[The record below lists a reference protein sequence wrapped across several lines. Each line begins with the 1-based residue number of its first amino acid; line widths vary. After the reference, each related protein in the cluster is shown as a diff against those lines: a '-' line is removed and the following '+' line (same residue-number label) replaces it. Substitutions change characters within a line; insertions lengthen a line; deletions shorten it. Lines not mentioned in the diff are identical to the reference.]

1 VAVSFLTAPYSNV
14 FDPEEVAD
22 PNRDLAAADTGFTGP
37 DIETDQQAIAETIFA
52 SLAARVPGWEAN
64 DANPD
69 TWLIEAFAM
78 IAAELRALAANV
90 PGAVISTY
98 GVEVLG
104 LPIRA
109 PAPAVGLTRWT
120 AEDDRGYQIRPGLQ
134 LTVARTGD
142 ELVGFEVVS
151 GGEIPPGDTVTEGV
165 PVRAVLNGA
174 HANGLIGEAEMSDPL
189 DWVRSVEIVQPTVQ
203 GDDGQT
209 GEEYLGNLSNLLR
222 VVAFRPVLPWDFALL
237 AMQVPG
243 CHRAVAMNG
252 YEPDDDTWGHQRQ
265 VTVAVGDRD
274 SEPLPE
280 PVKDQIRDSLELAR
294 EVNFRVPIV
303 DFEYE
308 EIDVEFEVTMFAE
321 QDEQAVLDICTD
333 AVEQLLAPGGWR
345 LGTTSPGI
353 AAGEVIPPPA
363 PGTQPGR
370 MTIRRNDVIGLLYR
384 CRGVDWVDEVL
395 IDGQAADREL
405 TGPTT
410 LPRPGTI
417 SGTVNAQ

>member
-1 VAVSFLTAPYSNV
+1 VSFLSAPYSAI
-14 FDPEEVAD
+14 FDPEEVPD

-37 DIETDQQAIAETIFA
+37 DIEADQQAIAERIFA
-52 SLAARVPGWEAN
+52 NLAARVDGWEAN

-69 TWLIEAFAM
+69 VWLIEAFAA
-78 IAAELRALAANV
+78 IAAEVRALAANV
-90 PGAVISTY
+90 PGAVISYY
-98 GVEVLG
+98 GNEVLG
-104 LPIRA
+104 LPLRI

-120 AEDDRGYQIRPGLQ
+120 AEDDRGYAVKPGLQ

-142 ELVGFEVVS
+142 EFVGFEVIT
-151 GGEIPPGDTVTEGV
+151 GAEIPPGSTTVEDV
-165 PVRAVLNGA
+165 PIRAVVNGA
-174 HANGLIGEAEMSDPL
+174 HGNGLVGEAEMSDPL
-189 DWVRSVEIVQPTVQ
+189 DWVRSVELTQPTLQ

-209 GEEYLGNLSNLLR
+209 AEEYLANLTNLLR

-243 CHRAVAMNG
+243 CGRAVAMNG
-252 YEPDDDTWGHQRQ
+252 YEPDDGTWGHQRQ
-265 VTVAVGDRD
+265 IAVAVGDRY

-294 EVNFRVPIV
+294 EVNFRVPII
-303 DFEYE
+303 DFAYE
-308 EIDVEFEVTMFAE
+308 EIDVEFEVTAFAE
-321 QDEQAVLDICTD
+321 QDVDTVRDVCTD
-333 AVEQLLAPGGWR
+333 AVEQLLRPYGWR

-353 AAGEVIPPPA
+353 AAGEVIPPPR
-363 PGTQPGR
+363 PGVQPGR
-370 MTIRRNDVIGLLYR
+370 MTIRRNDIIGLLYR

-395 IDGQAADREL
+395 IDGVAGDREL

-410 LPRPGTI
+410 LPRPGEI